1 VTIVDE
7 TSGEALRHERRG
19 WSVLPLSGKEP
30 NSRLIRHTRGS
41 ASWATFQTR
50 QRRARRDRAL
60 VRARRQ
66 RRHRRLHRRDLRR
79 ARRSRRR
86 RRERSTDRSASA
98 DGDSPHRPRPA
109 LLPARRASGPF
120 ARLPLGELRGEGRYV
135 VAPASRHESGRR
147 YLWELEPEETGLA
160 SLDETLFARTREFVG
175 TGAPIRST
183 WELRSTWESAAPD
196 RELVDR
202 LARALGVPEARYGRP
217 FRCLLHADGRPSAAF
232 WRASEDA
239 QILYHDFHAGR
250 WGGPKWLP
258 LSRVRAYVAGR
269 RGYLGKPE
277 LAVWRLRLAAE
288 VGQLERVGF
297 DAPSVPRGLEPVW
310 AGFLFLLGIRWAVSP
325 GEPAPFT
332 RRFAASWCGVS
343 EWEARDAV
351 TELQRRGL
359 LSPVRRD
366 PRGTRLWLPQGWRL
380 STTSHPL
387 GASQST
393 KGDHRK

>member
-7 TSGEALRHERRG
+7 SSAEALRHEQRG

-41 ASWATFQTR
+41 ASWASFQ
-50 QRRARRDRAL
+50 
-60 VRARRQ
+60 
-66 RRHRRLHRRDLRR
+66 
-79 ARRSRRR
+79 
-86 RRERSTDRSASA
+86 
-98 DGDSPHRPRPA
+98 
-109 LLPARRASGPF
+109 ARRAEPDEIERWFELDESTNVGVCTGQISGGLVVIDADDEAAAPTGAF
-120 ARLPLGELRGEGRYV
+120 PPTATVRTGRGRHYYLRADEPTRSHDFDWGELRSEGRYV

-160 SLDETLFARTREFVG
+160 LLAGPLAETLLARAREFVG
-175 TGAPIRST
+175 AGAPIRST

-202 LARALGVPEARYGRP
+202 LAVALGVPEARYGRP
-217 FRCLLHADGRPSAAF
+217 FRCLLHDDGRPSAAF

-250 WGGPKWLP
+250 WGGSAWLP
-258 LSRVRAYVAGR
+258 LSRVRAHVAGR

-288 VGQLERVGF
+288 VGQFEPVDF
-297 DAPSVPRGLEPVW
+297 DASAVPRGLEPVW
-310 AGFLFLLGIRWAVSP
+310 AGFLYLLGIRWAVSP

-332 RRFAASWCGVS
+332 RRFAASWCDVS
-343 EWEARDAV
+343 EWEARDQLA
-351 TELQRRGL
+351 ELERRGL
-359 LSPVRRD
+359 LLPAGRD
-366 PRGTRLWLPQGWRL
+366 PRGTRLWLP
-380 STTSHPL
+380 
-387 GASQST
+387 
-393 KGDHRK
+393 KGVTPID